1 MDREE
6 RCAAKAQMVAQMQ
19 TGQSWQEAA
28 TRAGAQTSR
37 TAAYRLLQHVRIEG
51 AIALRDQRHGHPA
64 KLRGPVREW
73 LAEFCRAAP
82 ESTGRTAQAALFERF
97 GLEVSVSQINRLR
110 AALGVRRPARGKNQP
125 NGPPS
130 EPTWHEG
137 AGSLL
142 LLAAAQET
150 GVIAALEQALPT
162 GEQVASRLA
171 HTTPVTRRQS
181 LLTLLFLGAV
191 GLRRTWDETKLHGRR
206 AGLAYRTPTRLWLL
220 AHRTVSLP
228 GGACRGRRSTDRC
241 PGEVDRHPL
250 VGEASGARPAT
261 ACHVRGWT

>member
-19 TGQSWQEAA
+19 PGQSWQEAA
-28 TRAGAQTSR
+28 TRAGVQTSR

-51 AIALRDQRHGHPA
+51 AIALRDQRHGHPV

-130 EPTWHEG
+130 EPTWHEA

-150 GVIAALEQALPT
+150 GVIAAL
-162 GEQVASRLA
+162 
-171 HTTPVTRRQS
+171 
-181 LLTLLFLGAV
+181 
-191 GLRRTWDETKLHGRR
+191 
-206 AGLAYRTPTRLWLL
+206 
-220 AHRTVSLP
+220 
-228 GGACRGRRSTDRC
+228 
-241 PGEVDRHPL
+241 
-250 VGEASGARPAT
+250 
-261 ACHVRGWT
+261 